1 VADLKISAKHPAI
14 RAYYAQKQQI
24 TAQGAQ
30 HELAVREAF
39 KTLLSAVA
47 QKRQWMLVVEQ
58 RVEGLKQVVR
68 PDGTLRDSNTLPRGY
83 WEAKDTRD
91 DLEAEIEKKFARG
104 YPRTNIV
111 FEDGQRA
118 ILIQDGAR
126 AGQYDL
132 SQAEQ
137 VATLLERFFGY
148 SAPNIAGFEQAVE
161 RFKQDTPELAR
172 GLLHLIEAA
181 HRDNRR
187 FQTAF
192 QTFYE
197 LCQSALNPNISRS
210 AVDEMLIQHLLTER
224 LMRTVFDNP
233 DFARRNAIA
242 AEVETV
248 IDALTSQSFSRK
260 QFLGQLDYLY
270 EAIEAAARSFD
281 HFSEKQAFINTVYE
295 RFFQGYAVKV
305 ADTHGI
311 VYTPQPIVD
320 FMCAAVE
327 EVLKDEFGLNLG
339 DPQVCIIDPCTGTGN
354 FIINLLHRMQRQNPA
369 QLRAMY
375 RERLFANE
383 VLLLPYYVA
392 SLNIEHAYYELTG
405 QYEPFEG
412 LCFVDTLDL
421 AEGAQMKMA
430 FMTERNS
437 QRVERQKQAPIT
449 VIIGNPPY
457 NVGQVNE
464 NDNNKNRKYPVVD
477 EQVRATYAKD
487 SQATNRI
494 ALYDPYVKFFR
505 WATDRLGQRDGI
517 VCLVSNNSFVDQIAF
532 DGMRQHLLQ
541 DFSMVYH
548 LDLHGNV
555 RQNPKLSGTTHNV
568 FGIQVGVGITVAVRR
583 HPHPLAPSPLHRE
596 GERRGGRLWYYRVPD
611 YWRAEQKLAFLEEH
625 IERAGRHNVLNTIA
639 WRELKPDARGTW
651 LVPENADEY
660 AGFVPMGTKADKS
673 ARRQESQVVFKTF
686 SGGVKTNRDEVV
698 YDFDAQQLG
707 ERIERFIEDYNAEV
721 DRYRRAGRPAD
732 VDSFVRYDQIKW
744 SMGLKLHLQRQDYG
758 EFDTR
763 KVRRSLYRPFTHRY
777 LFFDKVLNEAQY
789 RLNGIFPT
797 PQTEAENRV
806 ICLAGPGDRKG
817 FGSLIADAVPSL
829 DLAFEKVQCFP
840 FYVYDADGG
849 NRRENITDWA
859 LGQFR
864 ARYGDAAISKWDI
877 FYYVYGLLH
886 HPVYRTRYAANLKR
900 ELPRIPF
907 APDFWAF
914 AEAGRKLADLHLGY
928 ESITPYPLEY
938 EWKAGK
944 PIQWRVEKM
953 RLDKTRTAIQVNE
966 SLTLRGIPAE
976 AFEYRLGNRSAV
988 EWVIDQYQVK
998 RDDHGVVVSD
1008 PNRYSDNERYIVELV
1023 GRVTQVSVETA
1034 AIVRGLPGLGIGEEK
1049 PSA

>member
-1 VADLKISAKHPAI
+1 VADLKITAKYPAI
-14 RAYYAQKQQI
+14 REYYAQKRQI
-24 TAQGAQ
+24 AVQGAQ

-39 KTLLSAVA
+39 KTLLSTAA
-47 QKRQWMLVVEQ
+47 QKRQWTLVVEQ
-58 RVEGLKQVVR
+58 RVEGVKRVVR

-104 YPRTNIV
+104 YPRTNII

-118 ILIQDGAR
+118 ILIQDGQR
-126 AGQYDL
+126 VGQYDL
-132 SQAEQ
+132 NQAEQ

-172 GLLHLIEAA
+172 GLLQLIEAA
-181 HRDNRR
+181 HRENRR
-187 FQTAF
+187 FQAAF
-192 QTFYE
+192 QAFFE
-197 LCQSALNPNISRS
+197 QCQTALNPNISRS

-327 EVLKDEFGLNLG
+327 EVLHDQFGLKLG

-354 FIINLLHRMQRQNPA
+354 FIINLLHRMQRQDPT
-369 QLRAMY
+369 QLREMY

-405 QYEPFEG
+405 HYEAFEG

-437 QRVERQKQAPIT
+437 QRVERQKAAPIT

-457 NVGQVNE
+457 NVGQMNE
-464 NDNNKNRKYPVVD
+464 NDNNKNRKYAVVD
-477 EQVRATYAKD
+477 GRVRETYAKD
-487 SQATNRI
+487 SQATNKN
-494 ALYDPYVKFFR
+494 ALFDVYVKFFR
-505 WATDRLGQRDGI
+505 WATDRLGERDGI
-517 VCLVSNNSFVDQIAF
+517 VCFVSNNSFVDQIAL
-532 DGMRQHLLQ
+532 DGMRKHLLR
-541 DFSMVYH
+541 DFDTVYH

-583 HPHPLAPSPLHRE
+583 RIDPSPGPSPSQWGGE
-596 GERRGGRLWYYRVPD
+596 GMRQPGGEGNGRLWYFRVPD
-611 YWRAEQKLAFLEEH
+611 YWWAEQKLGFLEEH
-625 IERAGRHNVLNTIA
+625 VERAGRHNVLNTIP
-639 WRELKPDARGTW
+639 WRELKPDARHTW

-673 ARRQESQVVFKTF
+673 ARRQESRVLFKTF

-698 YDFDAQQLG
+698 YDFDAERLD
-707 ERIERFIEDYNAEV
+707 ERIQRFIEDYNAEV

-732 VDSFVRYDQIKW
+732 VDGFVKYDRIKW
-744 SMGLKLHLQRQDYG
+744 SMGLKLHLQRQSYAK
-758 EFDTR
+758 FDVA
-763 KVRRSLYRPFTHRY
+763 KVRRSLYRPFTCRY
-777 LFFDKVLNEAQY
+777 LFLDRVLNEAVY
-789 RLNGIFPT
+789 RMPQIFPT
-797 PQTEAENRV
+797 PETEAENRV
-806 ICLAGPGDRKG
+806 IGLTDLGSEKPFMLMMASSIVDLHLVGAG
-817 FGSLIADAVPSL
+817 SST
-829 DLAFEKVQCFP
+829 QCFP
-840 FYVYDADGG
+840 FYVYDEDGG
-849 NRRENITDWA
+849 EAAGEHHGLGAGGVPEAVWRPPLDLPHTWGRRRGGAYWGRRRGRVYWGRRRGRVYWGRRRGGA
-859 LGQFR
+859 CWGRRRGR
-864 ARYGDAAISKWDI
+864 AYWGRMGGAIFAQRPVRKDQAAGAADAQRSDSC
-877 FYYVYGLLH
+877 
-886 HPVYRTRYAANLKR
+886 
-900 ELPRIPF
+900 
-907 APDFWAF
+907 
-914 AEAGRKLADLHLGY
+914 RKLPVAA
-928 ESITPYPLEY
+928 TP
-938 EWKAGK
+938 A
-944 PIQWRVEKM
+944 
-953 RLDKTRTAIQVNE
+953 
-966 SLTLRGIPAE
+966 
-976 AFEYRLGNRSAV
+976 
-988 EWVIDQYQVK
+988 
-998 RDDHGVVVSD
+998 
-1008 PNRYSDNERYIVELV
+1008 
-1023 GRVTQVSVETA
+1023 
-1034 AIVRGLPGLGIGEEK
+1034 
-1049 PSA
+1049 